1 MEVLMYDLGEKIK
14 MLRTERGLTQDQLG
28 KKLNLSKSSISKYES
43 GQKIPTLETLV
54 NIAAL
59 FHTSLDAL
67 VGLEKG
73 ATISV
78 RELTQRQLAII
89 EATLVEFQKPKKLR
103 TMGLTAQQK
112 DILDNMLI
120 EFLALDKR

>member
-1 MEVLMYDLGEKIK
+1 MYDLGEKIK
-14 MLRTERGLTQDQLG
+14 LLRTERGLNQTQLA

-43 GQKIPTLETLV
+43 GQKIPTLETLI

-59 FHTSLDAL
+59 FNTSLDAL

-103 TMGLTAQQK
+103 TMALSSQQK
-112 DILDNMLI
+112 DIFDNMLI